1 MRKTLF
7 EADSSTKKVKVL
19 GVELVTDLKN
29 VRIFINGVEIK
40 DIKIDDLKIISEE

>member
-29 VRIFINGVEIK
+29 VRIMINGVEIK
-40 DIKIDDLKIISEE
+40 DFKIDDLKIVTEE